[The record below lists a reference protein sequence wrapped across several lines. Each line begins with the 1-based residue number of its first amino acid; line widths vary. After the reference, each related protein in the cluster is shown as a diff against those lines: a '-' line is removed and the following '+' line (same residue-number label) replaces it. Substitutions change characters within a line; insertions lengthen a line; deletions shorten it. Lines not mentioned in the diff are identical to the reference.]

1 VLGSGFRQDGP
12 LRSLKHRIGRLHL
25 WKAVA
30 FALGV
35 AFLAPARS
43 GAQLEVELD
52 GKTFTLY
59 DAAALVDDL
68 RHAEAGTV
76 VAYENAVFQGSFHLS
91 DQIDTVRAAL
101 QLRDVRFMEPVSFD
115 WSVFAAPVD
124 CERVQFEQGASLLG
138 ATFLSDC
145 KLADSRFGGQ
155 ARFKR
160 VRFAGEA
167 LFDNSVFERR
177 HRPRRELTPRYR
189 GKDAIPTFIEAE
201 FGGRASF
208 DNSLFG
214 ETAYFERCRFLSG
227 SSFVDVNFR
236 YGASF
241 KEGVWEGPADFS
253 GSLYFSNT
261 FFQDAVF
268 QDVSFEKTRFAGNVS
283 FSRAEFAGETTFRQA
298 ALLEEANFDEAR
310 FRSYASFTNGRF
322 PHRAN
327 FREAVF
333 DDILFLD
340 AHVPGALDLRHA
352 NGPHI
357 DLRPPTTVAARRA
370 HNDTTTKAP
379 RIYLQDA
386 RFDRMVVD
394 WPSIAGG
401 RLAAEDTAS
410 VDDLAPVYSLLR
422 QHLQFQGLDSWAAD
436 AQVEWLDR
444 RLHSLTPAQAD
455 WYFLHALDL
464 TTRYGTQPLRAILF
478 ALLGVVLFGLLYYPV
493 RASIQAENTEQLPA
507 LVDCFHLSLSAFVR
521 LGWSRWRVT
530 GKARLLVLAEGL
542 LGLAMWGLFVT
553 SLVAGFLR

>member
-1 VLGSGFRQDGP
+1 MDP
-12 LRSLKHRIGRLHL
+12 LRSLKRRIGRLRL

-30 FALGV
+30 FAHCV
-35 AFLAPARS
+35 AVLAPGGS
-43 GAQLEVELD
+43 GAQPEVELD
-52 GKTFTLY
+52 GKTFTRY
-59 DAAALVDDL
+59 AAAALVDDL

-76 VAYENAVFQGSFHLS
+76 VAYENAVFEGSFHLS

-101 QLRDVRFMEPVSFD
+101 QLRDVRFVDPVSFD
-115 WSVFAAPVD
+115 WSVFGAAVD
-124 CERVQFEQGASLLG
+124 GERVQFEQGASLLG
-138 ATFLSDC
+138 TTFLSDC

-177 HRPRRELTPRYR
+177 HQPRHKLTLRYR
-189 GKDAIPTFIEAE
+189 GEDAVPSFIEAE

-208 DNSLFG
+208 DNSMFG

-227 SSFVDVNFR
+227 SSFVDVNFE

-253 GSLYFSNT
+253 GSLYFSKT

-268 QDVSFEKTRFAGNVS
+268 QDVSFAKTRFADNVS

-298 ALLEEANFDEAR
+298 ALLREANFDKAR
-310 FRSYASFTNGRF
+310 FRSHASFTNGRF

-333 DDILFLD
+333 GDILFLD

-352 NGPHI
+352 SGPHI

-370 HNDTTTKAP
+370 HDDTTTTTP

-401 RLAAEDTAS
+401 RLAAEDTVS

-422 QHLQFQGLDSWAAD
+422 HHLELQGLDSWAAD

-455 WYFLHALDL
+455 WYLLHALDL

-478 ALLGVVLFGLLYYPV
+478 ALFGVVLFGLLYYPV
-493 RASIQAENTEQLPA
+493 RASIHAENTGQLPG

-521 LGWSRWRVT
+521 PGWSRWRGT
-530 GKARLLVLAEGL
+530 GNARFLVLAEGL
-542 LGLAMWGLFVT
+542 LGWATWGLFVA
-553 SLVAGFLR
+553 SVVAGFLR